1 MRIAVTGATGLIGS
15 ALCRSLEADDHEV
28 VRVVRSGGRPGT
40 DVRWDVEA
48 GTIDA
53 AGLEGVDGVV
63 HLAGEGIASGRWTDE
78 HRRRVRESRTHG
90 TALLSEALAASA
102 TRPSVLVSASAIG
115 YYGDR
120 GDEELTEAS
129 PPGEGFLPELCVAWE
144 AATGMAEEAGIR
156 VVHAR
161 TGIVLSPDGGAL
173 KAQLPAFRFGVGGKA
188 GSGEQWMPW
197 ITLADEVRAL
207 RFLLDHDVSGPVNLV
222 GPRPVTNA
230 EMTRTLGQ
238 VLGRPTIMTIPRLA
252 ARLPLGV
259 GPLVDSLLFDSAR
272 VLPTVLLEAGFT
284 FLHPDLDAALRDLL
298 DRPAA

>member
-15 ALCRSLEADDHEV
+15 ALCRSLEGDGHDV

-53 AGLEGVDGVV
+53 AGLAGVDGVV

-78 HRRRVRESRTHG
+78 HRRRVKESRSRG
-90 TALLSEALAASA
+90 TALLSEALAAMD

-129 PPGEGFLPELCVAWE
+129 PPGEGFLPEVCVAWE

-173 KAQLPAFRFGVGGKA
+173 KAQLPAFRLGVGGKA

-207 RFLLDHDVSGPVNLV
+207 RFLLDHDVAGPVNLV
-222 GPRPVTNA
+222 GPHPATNA
-230 EMTRTLGQ
+230 ELTRTLGR
-238 VLGRPTIMTIPRLA
+238 VLGRPTFMTIPRLA
-252 ARLPLGV
+252 GRLPLGV

-272 VLPTVLLEAGFT
+272 VLPAVLLDAGFT
-284 FLHPDLDAALRDLL
+284 FLHTDLETALRDLL